1 MKDIVKNKRLIYELA
16 KRDVLSRYSGSF
28 VGVLWSFLT
37 PLFMLAVYTLVF
49 GKIFNARWNGAI
61 TDSMSEFA
69 LNLFLG
75 LLVFNLF
82 SECLVRAPGLILQN
96 ANYVKKVIFPLQIL
110 PITAFIA
117 AFFHFLIGVV
127 VWEVAYLIIYGTIN
141 LDVFYMIFVIVPF
154 SLLVLGLSY
163 ILCALG
169 VYIRDIGQVIGISIT
184 ALMFLSP
191 IFYPL
196 STLPET
202 YHNIARINPITVP
215 VEELRGKLMYAS
227 ELNVEMLS
235 IYMFISCIT
244 LYLGI
249 KFFNKLRPG
258 FADVI

>member
-1 MKDIVKNKRLIYELA
+1 MIYELS
-16 KRDVLSRYSGSF
+16 KRDILTRYSGSF
-28 VGVLWSFLT
+28 AGVLWSFLT

-61 TDSMSEFA
+61 TNSMSEFA

-82 SECLVRAPGLILQN
+82 AECLTRAPSLILQN
-96 ANYVKKVIFPLQIL
+96 ANYVKKVIFPLEIL
-110 PITAFIA
+110 PIAAFVA
-117 AFFHFLIGVV
+117 AFFHFVVGVF
-127 VWEVAYLIIYGTIN
+127 VWEVAYLVIYGVIN
-141 LDVFYMIFVIVPF
+141 LNVIYLIFFIAPF
-154 SLLVLGLSY
+154 SILILGLSY

-169 VYIRDIGQVIGISIT
+169 VYIRDIGQVIGIAIT

-196 STLPET
+196 STLPLE
-202 YHNIARINPITVP
+202 YHNIARINPITIP
-215 VEELRGKLMYAS
+215 VEGMREKLMYAGDFNS
-227 ELNVEMLS
+227 PMLMLYTA
-235 IYMFISCIT
+235 IACIT
-244 LYLGI
+244 LYVGV